1 MKVKMSEFLLD
12 KKPVLKKLIADLA
25 EEFKYVSVLGCD
37 SKGKA
42 YLVRKSGASVSD
54 SFSTE
59 RGFVVRVFN
68 GVGYSEYSFNS
79 LSDTEKIKERIR
91 QTAKTDLE
99 LLKAEGVKVREY
111 PVIEEEQTE
120 KSFCAEIDEALDS
133 IDSGKKIE
141 LMTELMSEGLAYSG
155 KLIDLQVR
163 FEEVHVSK
171 IFLSSKKDLSQS
183 YVYTIGYLTPFVKKG
198 NAVKYSFKPFSGRK
212 GLEILKEMKE
222 ALKKSIDGVLE
233 LLEAEKIKPGTYEII
248 CSPDITGLI
257 AHEAFGHGV
266 EMDMFVKNRAKAK
279 DFIGKSVA
287 SKITQ
292 MHDGAAAETHVSSYL
307 FDDEGVPAQDTRI
320 IENGILQRGICD
332 TLSAL
337 SLGIKPTGNGK
348 RESFERKVY
357 TRMTNT
363 FFESGTNTLDEM
375 IKSVKKG
382 YLLEGYFSGMEDPKN
397 WGIQCAV
404 EKGYEIIDGKLT
416 GKIAGPIF
424 LTGYVPE
431 LLSSISMIS
440 RHDDF
445 KLGGSGFCGK
455 GYKEYVRTSAGGAFI
470 KAMGRLG

>member
-1 MKVKMSEFLLD
+1 MKVKMSEFLLE
-12 KKPVLKKLIADLA
+12 KKPVLKKLAEELA
-25 EEFKYVSVLGCD
+25 KEFKYASILGCD
-37 SKGKA
+37 SIGKA

-59 RGFVVRVFN
+59 RGFVARVFN
-68 GVGYSEYSFNS
+68 GAGYSEYSFNS
-79 LSDTEKIKERIR
+79 LSDTEEIKAKIRE
-91 QTAKTDLE
+91 TAKTELE
-99 LLKAEGVKVREY
+99 FFKAQGIKVREY
-111 PVIEEEQTE
+111 PVIEEEKTE
-120 KSFCAEIDEALDS
+120 KSFCAEIDEPLDS
-133 IDSGKKIE
+133 LDSGKKIE
-141 LMTELMSEGLAYSG
+141 LMTEMMQEGLAYST
-155 KLIDLQVR
+155 KLIDLQIR

-171 IFLSSKKDLSQS
+171 IFLSSNKDLAQS

-198 NAVKYSFKPFSGRK
+198 EAVKYSFKAFSGRK
-212 GLEILKEMKE
+212 GLEIFKEMKE
-222 ALKKSIDGVLE
+222 ALKTSIDSVIE
-233 LLEAEKIKPGTYEII
+233 LLEAEKIKPGLYEII
-248 CSPDITGLI
+248 CRPDVTGLI

-279 DFIGKSVA
+279 DFIGKPVA
-287 SKITQ
+287 SAITQ

-307 FDDEGVPAQDTRI
+307 FDDEGVLAQDTRI

-337 SLGIKPTGNGK
+337 SLGVKPTGNGK
-348 RESFERKVY
+348 RESFERKAY

-363 FFESGTNTLDEM
+363 FFEAGSNSLDEM
-375 IKSVKKG
+375 IKSVKRG

-404 EKGYEIIDGKLT
+404 EKGFEIIDGKLT

-440 RHDDF
+440 SQDDF

-455 GYKEYVRTSAGGAFI
+455 GYKEYVRTSAGGAYI
-470 KAMGRLG
+470 KAVGRLG